1 MEETLTKIY
10 YQPKHLWKGH
20 KAIEKL
26 AKKSKYSEKD
36 VKNWLAKQ
44 AFWQIHL
51 PAPKKINKTPL

>member
-26 AKKSKYSEKD
+26 AKKSKY
-36 VKNWLAKQ
+36 L
-44 AFWQIHL
+44 
-51 PAPKKINKTPL
+51 